1 MSKLFKD
8 SVQNKVFYVYL
19 IVSSLFFYNLFL
31 SNKSFFL
38 ELLPVLSTASFYLM
52 TPLVIFY
59 SVIAFLR
66 KRTVKQ
72 LTYLMIMFVPGLIYA
87 VWFISL
93 AASLSSFWSI
103 FDKPS
108 IHGYNVSVFPIYR
121 FCSLD
126 ACHELLYLFIGI

>member
-1 MSKLFKD
+1 MSNFFRD
-8 SVQNKVFYVYL
+8 SVQKKVFYVYL

-38 ELLPVLSTASFYLM
+38 ELLPVLSIASFYLM

-59 SVIAFLR
+59 SIIAFLR

-93 AASLSSFWSI
+93 AASLSSF
-103 FDKPS
+103 
-108 IHGYNVSVFPIYR
+108 
-121 FCSLD
+121 
-126 ACHELLYLFIGI
+126 